1 MVLTREGPEIF
12 QCLVL
17 ALELLD
23 PLLGLRG
30 HVVFVGL
37 QGAVSEECVV
47 SHLLAFAAHRLSVEP
62 FTPSSSDRSSTVIPP
77 GRDRLCRRYLE
88 LPAVSLSPLGRIERL
103 SFLTWCPIH
112 HIHSNL
118 RAREQPERAAK

>member
-30 HVVFVGL
+30 HVIFVDL

-77 GRDRLCRRYLE
+77 DGTAFAAAILNC
-88 LPAVSLSPLGRIERL
+88 LPYR
-103 SFLTWCPIH
+103 FLLWVALNVFR
-112 HIHSNL
+112 S
-118 RAREQPERAAK
+118 